1 MLVLLELSVIR
12 GTLYFGCS
20 SVALQAAMSR
30 NNINYLRFLGG
41 HLSERVEHK
50 NVPFWNQSIKLELV
64 QHKFVKNLR
73 VRYVFDRRN
82 PNRRLLS

>member
-30 NNINYLRFLGG
+30 NINYLRFLGG
-41 HLSERVEHK
+41 HNSERVEHK
-50 NVPFWNQSIKLELV
+50 NVPFWNQLIKLKLV
-64 QHKFVKNLR
+64 QQKFVKNRR
-73 VRYVFDRRN
+73 VR
-82 PNRRLLS
+82 

>member
-1 MLVLLELSVIR
+1 MLALLDLNAIR
-12 GTLYFGCS
+12 GTLYFGRS

-50 NVPFWNQSIKLELV
+50 NVPFWNQLIKLKLV

-73 VRYVFDRRN
+73 VRYVFDRGN
-82 PNRRLLS
+82 PNRRLIS